1 MASDQKKTKKTL
13 KIKSQPTSRGEVA
26 LEKTKEVKEGHPP
39 EVSGPGQEEDLRHR
53 DFLFK
58 TFHDMR
64 NPLHAIMGYTRLVLR
79 KTRDQI
85 PEKHQ
90 KNLEKVIL
98 SAERLKE
105 IVDRMVAFY
114 RDK

>member
-1 MASDQKKTKKTL
+1 MASDQKKPKKA
-13 KIKSQPTSRGEVA
+13 IKVKNQRTSRVTEPV
-26 LEKTKEVKEGHPP
+26 EKTQEVKESRPP
-39 EVSGPGQEEDLRHR
+39 IIPEPDREDDQNHREV
-53 DFLFK
+53 LFR

-64 NPLHAIMGYTRLVLR
+64 NPLHAIMGYTSLVLR
-79 KTRDQI
+79 KTREQL

-90 KNLEKVIL
+90 ENLEKVIQ